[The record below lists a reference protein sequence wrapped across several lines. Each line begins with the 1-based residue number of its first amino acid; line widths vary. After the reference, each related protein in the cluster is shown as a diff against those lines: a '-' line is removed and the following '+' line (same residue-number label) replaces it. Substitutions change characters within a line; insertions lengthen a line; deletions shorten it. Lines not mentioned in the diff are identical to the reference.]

1 MERPE
6 GEAEAPLID
15 PNKPE
20 VSEALGEAAGG
31 VSGVIAGAAIGALG
45 GPIGSIVGAIAGAI
59 AGWWAGHT
67 IAETAREYDHQ
78 YDPLYRERFSRSAP
92 ADLAFDDIRPAL
104 QLGYLAGANPD
115 WHARSFD
122 DVEPQLRQGWSTV
135 STHLGPWDRVRDYA
149 HDAFDS
155 ARAGRTIVLD
165 EQVIV
170 AASHADL
177 SQPGLADAAI
187 ADLDPD
193 AGLTEAERRP
203 DVARRLSDEPP
214 PEANIQRP

>member
-6 GEAEAPLID
+6 EEVEAPLID
-15 PNKPE
+15 PTKPE
-20 VSEALGEAAGG
+20 VSETLGEAAGG
-31 VSGVIAGAAIGALG
+31 VSGVIAGAIGALG

-67 IAETAREYDHQ
+67 IAETARDYDHE

-115 WHARSFD
+115 WRARSFE
-122 DVEPQLRQGWSTV
+122 DVEPELSQGWSTV
-135 STHLGPWDRVRDYA
+135 STRLGPWDRVRDYA

-165 EQVIV
+165 EQVTV
-170 AASHADL
+170 DVHAADVSDADL
-177 SQPGLADAAI
+177 TTAD
-187 ADLDPD
+187 
-193 AGLTEAERRP
+193 RRP
-203 DVARRLSDEPP
+203 DVARRTTDEPP
-214 PEANIQRP
+214 PEQSAVRP